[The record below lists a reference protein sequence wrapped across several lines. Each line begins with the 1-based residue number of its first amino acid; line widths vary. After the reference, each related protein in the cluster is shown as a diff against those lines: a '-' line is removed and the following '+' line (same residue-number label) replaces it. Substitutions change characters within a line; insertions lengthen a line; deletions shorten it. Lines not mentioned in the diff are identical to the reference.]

1 MKLVPGLSDDLL
13 KEMRKPPV
21 RSDDPSIIQEP
32 HVYRMTEVRA
42 QYGDGILAVI
52 HELFG
57 DGSMSAIDCNL
68 DMERVTG
75 SQGEARCKITLNG
88 K

>member
-1 MKLVPGLSDDLL
+1 VKLVPGLTDDLL
-13 KEMRKPPV
+13 KEMQKPPV

-32 HVYRMTEVRA
+32 HVYRMTEVCA
-42 QYGDGILAVI
+42 QY
-52 HELFG
+52 G
-57 DGSMSAIDCNL
+57 DGSMSAIDCTL

>member
-32 HVYRMTEVRA
+32 HVYRMTDVCA
-42 QYGDGILAVI
+42 HYGDGILAVI
-52 HELFG
+52 HELF
-57 DGSMSAIDCNL
+57 D
-68 DMERVTG
+68 
-75 SQGEARCKITLNG
+75 EAS
-88 K
+88 